1 MPQVPLIPREVL
13 FGNPG
18 RAAPRISPDGDRLA
32 YLAPSPQGVLN
43 IWVRTLGRQD
53 DTQVTDDRQ
62 RGIRSYTWTHD
73 GRHLLY
79 VQDREG
85 DENWHVHLVHAA
97 ERSTR
102 DLTPFDGVRAQ
113 GVMLDRHHP
122 GQMLVGLNRSDPSI
136 FDVYRVD
143 LDSGEM
149 TLDTKNP
156 GDVVS
161 WVTDANFQIRGAVAK
176 STEDGSTSLRVRSS
190 PGDRWKV
197 IAHWPFEDNGGPVAF
212 TRDGRAIIAETSEDS
227 DTARLVLLDAET
239 GRILEQ
245 LAHDPRCDVGSLLLD
260 PERRVVQAVGFNYQR
275 NEWTLLDPGIADD
288 FALIAEKTRGQ
299 FMVTDRDHEDRF
311 WIIADEVDDGP
322 LTWHLYDRHRG
333 CLEVLFANRPELDD
347 YRLAPRDPVLIRTR
361 DGHDMVGFL
370 TLPVDRES
378 RPGPM
383 VLVVHGGPWARDRW
397 GFDPVAQWLA
407 NRGYTA
413 LQVNF
418 RGSTGYGKSWL
429 NAGNGEWGVGAM
441 QHDLSDAVRWAVDQ
455 GYADPARVCIYGGS
469 YGGYATLAGL
479 TFTPEL
485 YCCGVDIVG
494 PSNVRTL
501 FESVPPY
508 WKPMK
513 RQLIRRVGDVE
524 ADEALN
530 RRISPL
536 YHVDKIRAP
545 LIIAQGAND
554 PRVNIREA
562 DQMVEAMRSRGLA
575 VTYVVYPDEGHG
587 FARPENRL
595 DFYGRIEEFLADR
608 LGGRA
613 EPWVQVEGS
622 TAELR

>member
-1 MPQVPLIPREVL
+1 MPQIPLIPREVL

-18 RAAPRISPDGDRLA
+18 RAAPRISPDGARLA
-32 YLAPSPQGVLN
+32 YLAPSPEGVLN
-43 IWVRTLGRQD
+43 IWVRTRGRQD
-53 DTQVTDDRQ
+53 DTQVTDDRH
-62 RGIRSYTWTHD
+62 RGIRSFTWTHD
-73 GRHLLY
+73 GQHLLY
-79 VQDREG
+79 VQDQQG

-97 ERSTR
+97 ERNTR

-122 GQMLVGLNRSDPSI
+122 GQMLVGLNRSDPTI
-136 FDVYRVD
+136 FDVHRVD
-143 LDSGEM
+143 LVSGKLS
-149 TLDTKNP
+149 LDTKNP

-161 WVTDANFQIRGAVAK
+161 WITDADFQIRGAVTK
-176 STEDGSTSLRVRSS
+176 STSDGSTSLRVRRTVRD
-190 PGDRWKV
+190 PWKE
-197 IAHWPFEDNGGPVAF
+197 IAHWPFEDSGGPVAF
-212 TRDGRAIIAETSEDS
+212 TRDGKAIIAETSTDS
-227 DTARLVLLDAET
+227 DTTRLVLLDAET
-239 GRILEQ
+239 GETLEE
-245 LAHDPRCDVGSLLLD
+245 LAHDPRCDVGSLMID
-260 PERRVVQAVGFNYQR
+260 PERRVVQAVGVNYQR
-275 NEWTLLDPGIADD
+275 NEWKVLDPGIADD
-288 FALIAEKTRGQ
+288 FQRIAEQTRGQ
-299 FMVTDRDHEDRF
+299 FVVTDRDHADRF
-311 WIIADEVDDGP
+311 WIVADEVDDGP
-322 LTWHLYDRHRG
+322 LAWQLYDRQQGRME
-333 CLEVLFANRPELDD
+333 LLFVNRPELGD
-347 YRLAPRDPVLIRTR
+347 YRLAPREPVLIRTR
-361 DGHDMVGFL
+361 DGAEMVGFL
-370 TLPVDRES
+370 TLPLDRRE
-378 RPGPM
+378 PGPM

-397 GFDPVAQWLA
+397 GFDAVAQWLA
-407 NRGYTA
+407 NRGYAA

-418 RGSTGYGKSWL
+418 RGSTGYGKRWL

-441 QHDLSDAVRWAVDQ
+441 QHDLSDAVQWAIDQ
-455 GYADPARVCIYGGS
+455 GHADPTKICIYGGS

-524 ADEALN
+524 ADEQLN

-562 DQMVEAMRSRGLA
+562 DQMVEAMRRRGLA

-613 EPWVQVEGS
+613 EPWVPVAGS

>member
-1 MPQVPLIPREVL
+1 
-13 FGNPG
+13 
-18 RAAPRISPDGDRLA
+18 
-32 YLAPSPQGVLN
+32 
-43 IWVRTLGRQD
+43 
-53 DTQVTDDRQ
+53 
-62 RGIRSYTWTHD
+62 
-73 GRHLLY
+73 
-79 VQDREG
+79 
-85 DENWHVHLVHAA
+85 
-97 ERSTR
+97 
-102 DLTPFDGVRAQ
+102 
-113 GVMLDRHHP
+113 
-122 GQMLVGLNRSDPSI
+122 
-136 FDVYRVD
+136 
-143 LDSGEM
+143 
-149 TLDTKNP
+149 
-156 GDVVS
+156 
-161 WVTDANFQIRGAVAK
+161 
-176 STEDGSTSLRVRSS
+176 
-190 PGDRWKV
+190 
-197 IAHWPFEDNGGPVAF
+197 
-212 TRDGRAIIAETSEDS
+212 
-227 DTARLVLLDAET
+227 
-239 GRILEQ
+239 
-245 LAHDPRCDVGSLLLD
+245 
-260 PERRVVQAVGFNYQR
+260 
-275 NEWTLLDPGIADD
+275 
-288 FALIAEKTRGQ
+288 
-299 FMVTDRDHEDRF
+299 
-311 WIIADEVDDGP
+311 
-322 LTWHLYDRHRG
+322 
-333 CLEVLFANRPELDD
+333 
-347 YRLAPRDPVLIRTR
+347 
-361 DGHDMVGFL
+361 
-370 TLPVDRES
+370 
-378 RPGPM
+378 M

-595 DFYGRIEEFLADR
+595 DFYGRIEEFLADEA
-608 LGGRA
+608 GGSR
-613 EPWVQVEGS
+613 
-622 TAELR
+622 